1 MSFLDTRHKKK
12 SFTLTTALLSALLLL
27 LFYIGLTYMD
37 PPIEN
42 GISVN
47 FGTMDFGMGDRQPEK
62 KIKSEPLKIPE
73 PPNVPEE
80 EDVSEAVPEEVK
92 EEVAE
97 KEQPTEK
104 VLTQESEESIKIKQ
118 QEEAKRKAEAAAKK
132 AKAEADRIAREKR
145 EAEERKRKEQEAKK
159 AELDKLMGGLNKSD
173 GTASGSEGDD
183 NRPGDKGQPDGDPY
197 ATSYYGS
204 PGSGSGTG
212 GYGLSGRSLVSKGK
226 VQQECNQEG
235 RVVVKITVDRNGRV
249 ISATPG
255 VKGTTNN
262 NPCLLEPARKTA
274 FMHKWNLDS
283 KAPSQQVGFV
293 VVNFKLG
300 E

>member
-27 LFYIGLTYMD
+27 LFYIGLTYLD

-47 FGTMDFGMGDRQPEK
+47 FGTMEFGMGDKQPLE
-62 KIKSEPLKIPE
+62 KIKSEPLNISE
-73 PPNVPEE
+73 PPNVQEE
-80 EDVSEAVPEEVK
+80 VEEAEALPEEVK
-92 EEVAE
+92 EEVVE
-97 KEQPTEK
+97 KEQPAEK
-104 VLTQESEESIKIKQ
+104 ILTQESEESIKIKQ
-118 QEEAKRKAEAAAKK
+118 QQEAKRKADDAAKK
-132 AKAEADRIAREKR
+132 AKAEADRVAKEKR
-145 EAEERKRKEQEAKK
+145 DAEEQKRKEQEVQRAD
-159 AELDKLMGGLNKSD
+159 LDKLMGGLNKSD

-183 NRPGDKGQPDGDPY
+183 NKPGDKGQPDGDPY
-197 ATSYYGS
+197 ATSYYGG

-212 GYGLSGRSLVSKGK
+212 GYGLKGRSLVSKGK

-235 RVVVKITVDRNGRV
+235 RVVVEIKVDKNGNV
-249 ISATPG
+249 ISAKPG

-262 NPCLLEPARKTA
+262 DPCLLEPARKTA
-274 FMHKWNLDS
+274 FMHKWN
-283 KAPSQQVGFV
+283 APSDAPNQQTGFV